1 MLRFLQTKGNKNL
14 DVLQAAEEL
23 TRGEVV
29 SKNADGSINSLAS
42 GVGDYIVDAPKN
54 YTGIYAIVNP
64 IDLASDTIVSGS
76 KCCVLTPMLGE
87 RYATSMVSV
96 AGSKVGL
103 SFNSYW
109 RQVRSRGWWTLHIN
123 GYMVEITSTLLA
135 DWRLWERVA
144 SAVAPATKTVTYD
157 ANGGAGLMVDGY
169 SPYYQGHKAIAMEST
184 FAAPAYKDF
193 IKWNTVAG
201 GTGTDY
207 APGDEIAIG
216 ASNIALYA
224 QYEDTHTKLL
234 FDENTGAGTMTDSTK
249 YYEDEVIVVPDC
261 ALTPPTGKA
270 FSKWNTAANGSGTDY
285 NPEDEITVTSAMIGG
300 VETLRYLG
308 RRLKHDYYCY
318 WQLPVLFL
326 CNKGGNTHA

>member
-96 AGSKVGL
+96 AGSKAGYPLTVTGGK
-103 SFNSYW
+103 F
-109 RQVRSRGWWTLHIN
+109 VRAAGGATYQWVYGGDHFDPAGR
-123 GYMVEITSTLLA
+123 LA
-135 DWRLWERVA
+135 IVERVA

-169 SPYYQGHKAIAMEST
+169 SPYYQGHKAIAMESVFT
-184 FAAPAYKDF
+184 APAYKDF

-201 GTGTDY
+201 GSGTDY
-207 APGDEIAIG
+207 NPGDEIAIG
-216 ASNIALYA
+216 VSNIALYA

-234 FDENTGAGTMTDSTK
+234 FDENTGTGTMTDSTK

-261 ALTPPTGKA
+261 ALAPPTGKA

-285 NPEDEITVTSAMIGG
+285 NPEDEITVTSAMIGAG
-300 VETLRYLG
+300 
-308 RRLKHDYYCY
+308 LKLYAIWAD
-318 WQLPVLFL
+318 
-326 CNKGGNTHA
+326 A